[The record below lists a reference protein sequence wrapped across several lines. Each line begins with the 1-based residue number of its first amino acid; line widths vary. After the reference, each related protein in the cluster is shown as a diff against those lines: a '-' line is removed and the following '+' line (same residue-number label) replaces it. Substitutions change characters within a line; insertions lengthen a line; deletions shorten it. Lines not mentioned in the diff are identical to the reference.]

1 MTIRQHY
8 SRAQR
13 RRGRIDEARVDATSA
28 AEIQRQKAMD
38 EIAAKDDAVAF
49 VRGVRSKLGLSQ
61 REFSEATDIPLNSIR
76 NWEQG
81 KRGPTGAAK
90 TLYRLLDAKP
100 DVLQDLRVATL
111 D

>member
-1 MTIRQHY
+1 MTVRQHD

-13 RRGRIDEARVDATSA
+13 RQGRIDLARVDATSE
-28 AEIQRQKAMD
+28 AEIQQQKATD
-38 EIAAKDDAVAF
+38 EMAAREDAIAF

-90 TLYRLLDAKP
+90 TLYRLLNARP
-100 DVLQDLRVATL
+100 DVFEGLRVTRL

>member
-1 MTIRQHY
+1 MTVRQHD
-8 SRAQR
+8 SRVR
-13 RRGRIDEARVDATSA
+13 RRLGRIDEARVDATSE

-38 EIAAKDDAVAF
+38 DMTAKEDAIAF
-49 VRGVRSKLGLSQ
+49 VRGVRLKLGLSQ

-90 TLYRLLDAKP
+90 TLYRLLNARP
-100 DVLQDLRVATL
+100 DVLQGLRVAGL

>member
-1 MTIRQHY
+1 M
-8 SRAQR
+8 
-13 RRGRIDEARVDATSA
+13 GRSEDRVDATSE
-28 AEIQRQKAMD
+28 AEIQRQTAMD
-38 EIAAKDDAVAF
+38 DMAAKDDAIAF

-81 KRGPTGAAK
+81 KRGPAGAAK
-90 TLYRLLDAKP
+90 TLYRLLNARP
-100 DVLQDLRVATL
+100 DVLQGLRVARL

>member
-1 MTIRQHY
+1 MTIRQHE
-8 SRAQR
+8 SRAER
-13 RRGRIDEARVDATSA
+13 RLGRIDAARVDATSE
-28 AEIQRQKAMD
+28 AEIQQQKT
-38 EIAAKDDAVAF
+38 IDDAAARADAIEF
-49 VRGVRSKLGLSQ
+49 VRGVRFKLGLSQ

-90 TLYRLLDAKP
+90 TLYRLLNARP
-100 DVLQDLRVATL
+100 DVLQGLQVARL

>member
-1 MTIRQHY
+1 MTISLNE
-8 SRAQR
+8 SRAER
-13 RRGRIDEARVDATSA
+13 RQGCIDAARVDATSE
-28 AEIQRQKAMD
+28 AEIQRQKATDDM
-38 EIAAKDDAVAF
+38 AAREDAIAF

-81 KRGPTGAAK
+81 KRGPTGAAR
-90 TLYRLLDAKP
+90 TLYRLLNARP
-100 DVLQDLRVATL
+100 DVLQGLQVARL

>member
-1 MTIRQHY
+1 MTARQHD
-8 SRAQR
+8 STVRQR
-13 RRGRIDEARVDATSA
+13 LGRIDEARVDSTSE
-28 AEIQRQKAMD
+28 AEIQRHKAMD
-38 EIAAKDDAVAF
+38 ELAARDDAIAF

-90 TLYRLLDAKP
+90 TLYRLLNARP
-100 DVLQDLRVATL
+100 DVLEGLRVARL